1 MGAKL
6 CGKTKEEAIGTPC
19 YKFLKGL
26 DAPCEICHMDFA
38 SDQEY
43 TEMEY
48 SSPASSKHFMS
59 RFKFINWDGR
69 RALVEYLTDET
80 TRINAQIEAKN
91 LYEHELA
98 LRKKI
103 MSDAIIY
110 YQINLTTG
118 IIEEYHSKY
127 NDVPDMEPGKQTSQF
142 VKKEMLDN
150 IADEYKDAVSNTI
163 FASALKKAYERGET
177 SVSLDYRRKV
187 VNGDIHWVK
196 AMATIMERP
205 SDGNIIAFLHNQDI
219 DVEMKNKLALDSIV
233 EKEIESL
240 AILNVKSGMARLV
253 RVTDELRDEHTDEI
267 FDYQKRIDYMVET
280 DVVEEDRQ
288 MCREFFTM
296 DNLVNRLESKP
307 LALTAYRIKTDEGE
321 LIRKRARAYYLD
333 DTHEDIILSRR
344 DITSVYAE
352 EQRQKQ
358 MLEEAVAE
366 ATRASN
372 AKTEF
377 LSRMSHD
384 MRTPLNAVIGMVELA
399 KDEENNPR
407 TEEYLESINISSHFL
422 LGLINDILDL
432 SKIESDMI
440 ELHEEPFG
448 LEEFTRGINTVIKP
462 LMDQKGIDFVFDMGC
477 GASLILADKLRF
489 EQIFFNLLSNAVK
502 YTPEGG
508 RVEFFAEHI
517 DDAKDGRRG
526 MRFHVKDS
534 GCGMSKEFQK
544 SLFTPFVQ
552 ERRTHE
558 SERQGSGLGL
568 AIVKNLIDVMGGSI
582 SVKSAPGEGTEF
594 TVDLY
599 AYMLEHEKE
608 VETAEQENVYD
619 SLKGLK
625 VLLVDDNEINI
636 VVASKLL
643 NKKGCIVRVAEN
655 GLKAVEMFASSKPGY
670 FDIILMD
677 LRMPVLDG
685 LEATRRIREMNR
697 DDAASIPIIAMTA
710 DAFADDRNKTKEAG
724 MNDHVAKPIETT
736 TLYDIISK
744 YICK

>member
-1 MGAKL
+1 M
-6 CGKTKEEAIGTPC
+6 
-19 YKFLKGL
+19 
-26 DAPCEICHMDFA
+26 
-38 SDQEY
+38 
-43 TEMEY
+43 
-48 SSPASSKHFMS
+48 
-59 RFKFINWDGR
+59 
-69 RALVEYLTDET
+69 
-80 TRINAQIEAKN
+80 
-91 LYEHELA
+91 
-98 LRKKI
+98 
-103 MSDAIIY
+103 
-110 YQINLTTG
+110 
-118 IIEEYHSKY
+118 
-127 NDVPDMEPGKQTSQF
+127 
-142 VKKEMLDN
+142 
-150 IADEYKDAVSNTI
+150 
-163 FASALKKAYERGET
+163 
-177 SVSLDYRRKV
+177 
-187 VNGDIHWVK
+187 
-196 AMATIMERP
+196 
-205 SDGNIIAFLHNQDI
+205 
-219 DVEMKNKLALDSIV
+219 
-233 EKEIESL
+233 
-240 AILNVKSGMARLV
+240 
-253 RVTDELRDEHTDEI
+253 
-267 FDYQKRIDYMVET
+267 
-280 DVVEEDRQ
+280 
-288 MCREFFTM
+288 
-296 DNLVNRLESKP
+296 
-307 LALTAYRIKTDEGE
+307 
-321 LIRKRARAYYLD
+321 
-333 DTHEDIILSRR
+333 
-344 DITSVYAE
+344 
-352 EQRQKQ
+352 
-358 MLEEAVAE
+358 
-366 ATRASN
+366 
-372 AKTEF
+372 
-377 LSRMSHD
+377 
-384 MRTPLNAVIGMVELA
+384 
-399 KDEENNPR
+399 
-407 TEEYLESINISSHFL
+407 
-422 LGLINDILDL
+422 
-432 SKIESDMI
+432 
-440 ELHEEPFG
+440 
-448 LEEFTRGINTVIKP
+448 
-462 LMDQKGIDFVFDMGC
+462 
-477 GASLILADKLRF
+477 
-489 EQIFFNLLSNAVK
+489 
-502 YTPEGG
+502 
-508 RVEFFAEHI
+508 EFFAEHI

-655 GLKAVEMFASSKPGY
+655 GMKAVEMFASSRAGY